1 MAAFDDFNEVNP
13 PRQSSLKILS
23 DKEKGERALFT
34 LKAIAQGLGSD
45 PRVYAKN
52 VLDSLNEKY

>member
-13 PRQSSLKILS
+13 PRQSSQKILS

-45 PRVYAKN
+45 PRVYAKMF
-52 VLDSLNEKY
+52 